1 MSAEL
6 LLQPYF
12 SVNVRPRANALQLA
26 ALQQWC
32 HVIPAET
39 ANTAATRAVVSK
51 AQSGNR
57 ANVCAAE
64 EKQTWFTTRLRIGI
78 THLNRFFFSVMFAAG
93 VAASSA
99 RMCPRHAALKRPLD
113 ERAATKNAILNNFDS
128 FQSIFSR
135 VAFT

>member
-12 SVNVRPRANALQLA
+12 SVNVCPRANALQFA

-32 HVIPAET
+32 HVIPA
-39 ANTAATRAVVSK
+39 NTAATRAAVSK

-64 EKQTWFTTRLRIGI
+64 EKQTWLTTWLRIGI
-78 THLNRFFFSVMFAAG
+78 THLNRVFFSVMFAAG
-93 VAASSA
+93 SAA
-99 RMCPRHAALKRPLD
+99 
-113 ERAATKNAILNNFDS
+113 
-128 FQSIFSR
+128 
-135 VAFT
+135 